1 MTARENKVPYLGICL
16 GMQVA
21 VIEFARNKLGL
32 AGADSTEFNPQTP
45 HPVIALITEW
55 VDADG
60 SIERRDDDVDLGGT
74 MRLGAQGSRLREGS
88 RIREMYGSDQIFE
101 RHRHRYEFNNAYE
114 MSLTDAGLAI
124 SGKTLDGS
132 LVEVVELRDHPWFI
146 GCQFHP
152 EFGSR
157 PRDGHPLFTGFV
169 RAARAR
175 RELTDANSTDS

>member
-1 MTARENKVPYLGICL
+1 M
-16 GMQVA
+16 
-21 VIEFARNKLGL
+21 IEFARSKVGL
-32 AGADSTEFNPQTP
+32 AGADSTEFNAQTP

-60 SIERRDDDVDLGGT
+60 SIERRDDATDLGGT

-88 RIREMYGSDQIFE
+88 RIREMYGAEQIFE

-114 MSLTDAGLAI
+114 MALTDAGLAI

-132 LVEVVELRDHPWFI
+132 LVEVIELRDHPWFI

-152 EFGSR
+152 EFGST
-157 PRDGHPLFTGFV
+157 PRDGHPLFSGFV

-175 RELTDANSTDS
+175 RQVTAVVCADS